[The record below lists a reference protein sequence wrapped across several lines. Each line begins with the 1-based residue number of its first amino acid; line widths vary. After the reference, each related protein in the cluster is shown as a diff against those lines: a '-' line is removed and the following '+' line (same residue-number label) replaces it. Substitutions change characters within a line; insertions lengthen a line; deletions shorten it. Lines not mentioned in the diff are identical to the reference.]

1 MKASELKE
9 MKDAELIEKEQEL
22 RENVFRMKFKLATG
36 GDIEDAS
43 QIKKAKKKISLV
55 LRLFLQSAVSRLNN
69 GSQEQP

>member
-43 QIKKAKKKISLV
+43 QIKKAKKRYRSY
-55 LRLFLQSAVSRLNN
+55 
-69 GSQEQP
+69 